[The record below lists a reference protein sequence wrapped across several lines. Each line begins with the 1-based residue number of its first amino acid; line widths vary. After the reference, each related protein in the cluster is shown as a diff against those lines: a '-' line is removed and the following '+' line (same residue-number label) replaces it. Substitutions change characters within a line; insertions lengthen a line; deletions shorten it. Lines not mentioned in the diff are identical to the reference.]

1 MPYYPFEEAYFLEQA
16 RLVRE
21 AVDMPLILL
30 GGINNLSTVQL
41 ALMKGLISLR
51 SAEPYCESLIL

>member
-41 ALMKGLISLR
+41 AIDEGFDFVAIGR
-51 SAEPYCESLIL
+51 AFIARA